1 MFNALKSKI
10 SPNLSGLLTRRR
22 EGDESSNQ
30 NPPSH
35 NESGA
40 AHHNTTTPKR
50 SHTYATRSNG
60 PPIRARAF
68 SPRKALS
75 RKSRVRGAACQ
86 ASESDVSADE
96 AEQGGRGEAPLDQQ
110 QNTTNTAEVFTDM
123 TLPNTEEG
131 QDTSDQPTDQTQRDR
146 ISSDDKYNT
155 PEAIA
160 ALIGKTRQDINNF
173 ANIVHQPGWTTLLT
187 DRHAELSNKLSKIT
201 QYSVLNDFTEK
212 FVLELRDLNEQL
224 ARTNANLLREA
235 CSVGEPGNGGAIPK
249 ATKGSLF
256 RGVYADNSECD
267 GGSETGLIGFDVQ
280 DEDLNRRIRRLENL
294 HKKDHSIVK
303 RVAATVREVVGA
315 ATVERDAWSEFK
327 EKMER
332 KSSTIVDALRQLSD
346 RLVRLEE
353 APVAAV
359 LSSITGRLEAL
370 EAKSARAA
378 LITQDE
384 MDARILMAIGK
395 AMEARDGHQLPPT
408 AGGQSSH
415 SGAGTSKPHE
425 PSLSDSIAQVE
436 LATLKKVTRDL
447 KTRLQS
453 MEDRVRVGAE
463 PSMRTSTPF
472 PDATRPAEVTE
483 LASDYIRHAL
493 GKLKDQ
499 LSRLTSPLISDE
511 TDITE
516 LRKRKAVDV
525 PRVEKTLT
533 ELSRK
538 ISDYCKGNVED
549 DFYQACLVASDN
561 AQSWIDTVEA
571 MYDKRDVHIV
581 DLDRDKSGADVSKFL
596 GDHSQT
602 IYEFLE
608 DFENAYVSVGSA
620 KRRANLMH
628 KKFLEEWIQAQTLP
642 ISHDY
647 AKLKAWLL
655 ENYGDPEAIIKDLL
669 EHLESIRK
677 PQGTDAERLSFYL
690 AVSNALTRLERLG
703 SLPNM
708 VSVEGHMQSWL
719 VMSRLVGLLPKSDDN
734 LLMQVL
740 RNNGLSTTKIQ
751 GPHVLEHYKAFI
763 LSRVDDLK
771 RNVEREARTTAKVSK
786 PKLTKTT
793 MSAVSAPMFGDG
805 SQNSEL
811 SSEDDDCS
819 AAQYVNLANAASPW
833 WVNGLAFPCPIEGH
847 SHELS
852 ACQAFF
858 EMPPKARRKIGR
870 GTGNKI
876 CYSCLRPVA
885 LCKRSCAKGHAM
897 SEVLKCKECEPYA
910 SKVKLPAFC
919 VLYCTNPAHS
929 KNRAPDETIFKEL
942 RKYLKGMPKSLS
954 EGNIVFANV
963 GLMALNAA
971 PNCPCK
977 GEHVCSLSRRPNL
990 RSQTPIIDTETG
1002 QHAPEHEV
1010 CSVSES
1016 NKEAF
1021 FLMQWIQIGGSRCLV
1036 LFDRGSNVNLIDGP
1050 LAEREQLQVISE
1062 RPTGIKVI
1070 GGEEVS
1076 SQYGQY
1082 KVILGSKATGKFHGL
1097 ECFGMPNVTAR
1108 FGTHSLESIN
1118 RELRL
1123 ASKHISPSEN
1133 LPVSVGGTQVHL
1145 LIGIQDVDLDPKYI
1159 ETLPSG
1165 TGVYRSPFVDIF
1177 GSTVCYGGPVPP
1189 TGDPRAH
1196 LGAMTM
1202 LINEVQHFRDDVYGL
1217 NPPIPD
1223 MCTQV
1228 PCELLGDENPFL
1240 DPPLALPQAC
1250 GPPSEED
1257 DELPGAHLC
1266 SVLKALVPIS
1276 KLRELI
1282 DQDDVGDV
1290 INFRCP
1296 DCSKCITCKRTSKTS
1311 AISIQSTIEQ
1321 LAIQKSVKIDHGNR
1335 KVWVDLPFIQDPD
1348 LFLSK
1353 RHGGGDNYTQ
1363 ALKVY
1368 RSQCRKSSNE
1378 KQSLRLAMSQL
1389 SEQGFIK
1396 RLPDLPEDHQ
1406 GLISAGPFRHFMVWR
1421 GQGKEDSPSTPCR
1434 IIVDPTMSGLN
1445 LCLPKGE
1452 NRLGKINDILIK
1464 SRVSK
1469 HTWATDISKMY
1480 NQLALNP
1487 SSYRY
1492 QLLLFSPSLDA
1503 TETPEIWVMVT
1514 AWYGMVPT
1522 GNQAAEAIDMLL
1534 EKHKQAFPMA
1544 VDPLSLSRYVDDIN
1558 AGADT
1563 LEDREAQ
1570 INDVREVLARGGFK
1584 LKYVVRSGEK
1594 PCEKASPDG
1603 SALKLLG
1610 YKYAPEPDQ
1619 LSPGFTE
1626 VNPNRKIRGVKRP
1639 NEIPPASPGEAL
1651 EILKGTK
1658 ITRKLVMSL
1667 IAEFYDPLGLFEP
1680 IKLQHKLHLSAL
1692 NTFNYK
1698 EALPAPLQDEWRE
1711 RLSLL
1716 QQLPSLTIPR
1726 GIFPES
1732 APPNAPIRLLCLS
1745 DAGEQA
1751 GGVAIYAGVELQP
1764 GRYTCSLLT
1773 SRSKLMK
1780 ATIPRNE
1787 LSAVMYMAELAFI
1800 CKRAIGDRVKEILY
1814 LTDSTIALS
1823 WCHNTSLK
1831 LRMYVYNRV
1840 ESIRRLIQWTTDSE
1854 ALPLYHIKGPHNL
1867 ADLITKPHPINFALT
1882 GAGSEW
1888 QGGADWMTLP
1898 FNEMPIT
1905 SYENVILTAKKR
1917 KMLREECFD
1926 DPYFLG
1932 NQESTHPPLNSMLR
1946 EDSEALAGTPEPDLA
1961 SHATSVLNKPRD
1973 PLLVDLIALGWF
1985 RALRTL
1991 RSVLKFVLF
2000 AKHAVH
2006 KKKGTSTEDCPLCLH
2021 SKESALESRLWSMA
2035 EEYLF
2040 RQESERVRQ
2049 VTPER
2054 KLKKYIEKDG
2064 ILYFSSRLA
2073 EENPFRFRDLDSVP
2087 FLDSQEIIGMLP
2099 VVLADSPVFFAYL
2112 LAVHTKIVPHAG
2124 VMTTMREISKKML
2137 VLNTPRK
2144 LIAKVRADC
2153 VKCRIILRKTVELE
2167 MQKHKFP
2174 RTMIAPPFYN
2184 IMIDIAYGFPA
2195 QPFKNA
2201 RRKINMYALVI
2212 VCLLTG
2218 ATNIIAIEGMET
2230 QEVVL
2235 ALQTHSCTHGV
2246 PAEVFVDNGS
2256 QLKALNRARFSL
2268 QDVDVRLHDS
2278 LGLRVHVSNAKS
2290 HEERGRVERRI
2301 GLIRSML
2308 ERLTK
2313 GDCPSMTGLQW
2324 QSTFAMVANMIDNLP
2339 LAKGNPSNSN
2349 EFGFEILTANRL
2361 KLGRNNQRS
2370 LAESG
2375 ATLDMAPRLTDIL
2388 ERNREIQR
2396 SWYQL
2401 FMDQI
2406 HLLMYKPPKWEA
2418 TGRLPKEG
2426 DVVLFVLN
2434 DSGYDKKGR
2443 SWKLGVVVN
2452 ASVSKVQVKYNKHK
2466 GKKTKQSTVDRN
2478 PRETSILFSADELF
2492 VNSSAYHQKAVT
2504 E

>member
-22 EGDESSNQ
+22 EGDESSNST
-30 NPPSH
+30 PPSPDK
-35 NESGA
+35 SGNTR
-40 AHHNTTTPKR
+40 HNTTTPKR

-60 PPIRARAF
+60 PPLRASAF
-68 SPRKALS
+68 SPRKALP
-75 RKSRVRGAACQ
+75 RKSRVGGASRQ
-86 ASESDVSADE
+86 ASESDTSAEE
-96 AEQGGRGEAPLDQQ
+96 AGQREGGEPSLDPQ
-110 QNTTNTAEVFTDM
+110 QNATTNTPEVFTDM

-131 QDTSDQPTDQTQRDR
+131 QSSPEQPTDQTQRDR
-146 ISSDDKYNT
+146 ISSDDKYST

-160 ALIGKTRQDINNF
+160 ALIEQTRQDINNF
-173 ANIVHQPGWTTLLT
+173 ASIVHQPGWTRLLT
-187 DRHAELSNKLSKIT
+187 ERHALLSNNLSKIT
-201 QYSVLNDFTEK
+201 QYSVLNNFTER

-235 CSVGEPGNGGAIPK
+235 CSIVEPGNGGAIPK
-249 ATKGSLF
+249 TTKGSLF

-267 GGSETGLIGFDVQ
+267 GSSEAGLIGFEDQ

-294 HKKDHSIVK
+294 HKKDHSTVK
-303 RVAATVREVVGA
+303 RVAATIREVVGA
-315 ATVERDAWSEFK
+315 ATEERTIWTEFR

-332 KSSTIVDALRQLSD
+332 KSNTIVDAIRKLGD

-353 APVAAV
+353 APIAAE
-359 LSSITGRLEAL
+359 LSSISGRLEAL
-370 EAKSARAA
+370 ETRMARAA
-378 LITQDE
+378 FLNQDE
-384 MDARILMAIGK
+384 VDARILMAIGK
-395 AMEARDGHQLPPT
+395 AMEARDGHPPAPT
-408 AGGQSSH
+408 PGGQINH
-415 SGAGTSKPHE
+415 SGAGMPKPNDQ
-425 PSLSDSIAQVE
+425 SISDSVTQVE
-436 LATLKKVTRDL
+436 LTTLKKVTRDL
-447 KTRLQS
+447 KTRLQFV
-453 MEDRVRVGAE
+453 EDRVRVGAE
-463 PSMRTSTPF
+463 PSIRTSTPF

-483 LASDYIRHAL
+483 LASDYIRHTL

-499 LSRLTSPLISDE
+499 LLRLTSPTISDE

-525 PRVEKTLT
+525 PRVEKALT
-533 ELSRK
+533 DFSRK
-538 ISDYCKGNVED
+538 ISEYCKGNVDEG
-549 DFYQACLVASDN
+549 FYQACLVASDN
-561 AQSWIDTVEA
+561 AQSWIDTIET
-571 MYDKRDVHIV
+571 MYDKRDIHIV

-602 IYEFLE
+602 VYEFLE
-608 DFENAYVSVGSA
+608 DFENAYVSVGNA

-642 ISHDY
+642 IAHDY

-655 ENYGDPEAIIKDLL
+655 ENYGDPEAIIKDIL

-677 PQGTDAERLSFYL
+677 PQGSDTERLSFYL
-690 AVSNALTRLERLG
+690 AISNALTRLERLSG
-703 SLPNM
+703 LPSM
-708 VSVEGHMQSWL
+708 TRVEAHMQSWL
-719 VMSRLVGLLPKSDDN
+719 VMSRMVGLLPKSDDN

-771 RNVEREARTTAKVSK
+771 RNVEREAKATSKAPK
-786 PKLTKTT
+786 PKVPKIT
-793 MSAVSAPMFGDG
+793 MSATNAPAFDCHNQ
-805 SQNSEL
+805 SLES

-819 AAQYVNLANAASPW
+819 TAQYVNLANAASPW

-858 EMPPKARRKIGR
+858 EMPPRARRKIGR
-870 GTGNKI
+870 GSGNKI
-876 CYSCLRPVA
+876 CYSCLRPVV
-885 LCKRSCAKGHAM
+885 LCKKSCAKGNAM
-897 SEVLKCKECEPYA
+897 NEVLKCKECEPYA
-910 SKVKLPAFC
+910 TKVKLPTFC
-919 VLYCTNPAHS
+919 VLYCTNPAHAN
-929 KNRAPDETIFKEL
+929 NRASDEVIFKEL
-942 RKYLKGMPKSLS
+942 KKYLKGMPKSLNG
-954 EGNIVFANV
+954 GNIMFANA
-963 GLMALNAA
+963 GLMTLNAA
-971 PNCPCK
+971 PTCSCTEK
-977 GEHVCSLSRRPNL
+977 HVCSLSRRPSL
-990 RSQTPIIDTETG
+990 GSQTPIIDTETG
-1002 QHAPEHEV
+1002 QPAPEHEIS
-1010 CSVSES
+1010 SVSES

-1050 LAEREQLQVISE
+1050 LAEREQLQVISD
-1062 RPTGIKVI
+1062 RPAGIKVI
-1070 GGEEVS
+1070 GGDEVS

-1082 KVILGSKATGKFHGL
+1082 KVILGSKASGKFHAL
-1097 ECFGMPNVTAR
+1097 ECFGMPSVTAK
-1108 FGTHSLESIN
+1108 FGRHSLESIN
-1118 RELRL
+1118 KELRL
-1123 ASKHISPSEN
+1123 TSKHISPAEN
-1133 LPVSVGGTQVHL
+1133 LPASVGGTQVHL

-1177 GSTVCYGGPVPP
+1177 GSRVCYGGPVPLS
-1189 TGDPRAH
+1189 GDPETH
-1196 LGAMTM
+1196 PGAMTM

-1217 NPPIPD
+1217 KPPIPD
-1223 MCTQV
+1223 KYAPTF
-1228 PCELLGDENPFL
+1228 CETPGDETSFP
-1240 DPPLALPQAC
+1240 DPPLTLPQPW

-1257 DELPGAHLC
+1257 DGFSEAHLC
-1266 SVLKALVPIS
+1266 TALKALVPIS

-1290 INFRCP
+1290 ITFRCP

-1311 AISIQSTIEQ
+1311 AMSIQSSIEQ
-1321 LAIQKSVKIDHGNR
+1321 LAIRKSVRIDHANR
-1335 KVWVDLPFIQDPD
+1335 KVWVDLPFTQDPD

-1353 RHGGGDNYTQ
+1353 RHGGDDNYTQ

-1378 KQSLRLAMSQL
+1378 KQSLRLALSQL
-1389 SEQGFIK
+1389 TDQGFVK
-1396 RLPDLPEDHQ
+1396 RLADLPKEHQ
-1406 GLISAGPFRHFMVWR
+1406 DLVSAASFRHYMVWR

-1452 NRLGKINDILIK
+1452 NRLGKISDILIK

-1469 HTWATDISKMY
+1469 YTWATDISKMY

-1487 SSYRY
+1487 TSYCY
-1492 QLLLFSPSLDA
+1492 QLLLYSPSLDPVDA
-1503 TETPEIWVMVT
+1503 PEVWVMVT

-1534 EKHKQAFPMA
+1534 EKHGQTFPMA
-1544 VDPLSLSRYVDDIN
+1544 VDPLSFSRYVDDIN

-1570 INDVREVLARGGFK
+1570 IDDVGEVLARGGFR

-1610 YKYAPEPDQ
+1610 YRYTPEPDH

-1626 VNPNRKIRGVKRP
+1626 VNPNRKIRGVKKP
-1639 NEIPPASPGEAL
+1639 NEIAPTSPGEAL
-1651 EILKGTK
+1651 QILKGTK
-1658 ITRKLVMSL
+1658 ITRKVVMSL

-1692 NTFNYK
+1692 NGYNYK
-1698 EALPAPLQDEWRE
+1698 EVLPVPLQDEWRE

-1716 QQLPSLTIPR
+1716 QQLSTLAIPR
-1726 GIFPES
+1726 CIIPES
-1732 APPNAPIRLLCLS
+1732 AAPNAPIRLVCLS

-1751 GGVAIYAGVELQP
+1751 GGVAIYAGVEVQP
-1764 GRYTCSLLT
+1764 GQYTCSLLT
-1773 SRSKLMK
+1773 SRSRLMK
-1780 ATIPRNE
+1780 ATVPRNE
-1787 LSAVMYMAELAFI
+1787 LSAIMYMAELAFV

-1823 WCHNTSLK
+1823 WCHNTALK

-1840 ESIRRLIQWTTDSE
+1840 ESIRRLIQWTTDSDT
-1854 ALPLYHIKGPHNL
+1854 LPLYHIKGPRNL
-1867 ADLITKPHPINFALT
+1867 ADLVTKPHPISFDQTN
-1882 GAGSEW
+1882 AGSEW
-1888 QGGADWMTLP
+1888 QDGAEWMTLP
-1898 FNEMPIT
+1898 SSDMPII
-1905 SYENVILTAKKR
+1905 SYENVKLTAKKQS
-1917 KMLREECFD
+1917 MVREECFD

-1932 NQESTHPPLNSMLR
+1932 NQESLHPPLNSMLK
-1946 EDSEALAGTPEPDLA
+1946 ESSKACSSEPDLA
-1961 SHATSVLNKPRD
+1961 SHTNSIPSKPRD

-1991 RSVLKFVLF
+1991 SAVLRFVLF
-2000 AKHAVH
+2000 SKHAVH
-2006 KKKGTSTEDCPLCLH
+2006 KKKGTTLEDCPLCSNL
-2021 SKESALESRLWSMA
+2021 EGPALASRIWSMA
-2035 EEYLF
+2035 EQYLF
-2040 RQESERVRQ
+2040 RQESKRVRQ
-2049 VTPER
+2049 VTPRRRLE
-2054 KLKKYIEKDG
+2054 KYIAKDG
-2064 ILYFSSRLA
+2064 VLYFSSRLA

-2087 FLDSQEIIGMLP
+2087 FLDSQEIVGMLP
-2099 VVLADSPVFFAYL
+2099 VVLADSPIFFAYL

-2137 VLNTPRK
+2137 VLNAPRK
-2144 LIAKVRADC
+2144 LVAKVRADC

-2167 MQKHKFP
+2167 MQRHKFP

-2218 ATNIIAIEGMET
+2218 ATNIIALEGMET
-2230 QEVVL
+2230 QDVVL
-2235 ALQTHSCTHGV
+2235 ALQAHSCMHGV
-2246 PAEVFVDNGS
+2246 PAEIFVDNGS

-2268 QDVDVRLHDS
+2268 QDVDIRLHDS
-2278 LGLRVHVSNAKS
+2278 LGLRIHVSNAKS

-2324 QSTFAMVANMIDNLP
+2324 QSMFAMVANMIDNLP
-2339 LAKGNPSNSN
+2339 LAKGNPSNST

-2375 ATLDMAPRLTDIL
+2375 VTLDMAPRLTDVL
-2388 ERNREIQR
+2388 DRNREIQR

-2426 DVVLFVLN
+2426 DVVLFVLD

-2443 SWKLGVVVN
+2443 SWKLGIVVN
-2452 ASVSKVQVKYNKHK
+2452 ATPSKVQVKYSKHK

-2478 PRETSILFSADELF
+2478 PREISILFSADELF
-2492 VNSSAYHQKAVT
+2492 VNSSAYQQKAAA